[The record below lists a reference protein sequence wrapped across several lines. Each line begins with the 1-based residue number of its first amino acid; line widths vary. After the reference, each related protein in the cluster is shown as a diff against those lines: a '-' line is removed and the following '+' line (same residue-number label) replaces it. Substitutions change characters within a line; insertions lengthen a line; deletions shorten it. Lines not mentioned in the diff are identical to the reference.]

1 MTKTTHS
8 ARKPSIKDIRGALEA
23 SGLPVLHSGYS
34 LRFPNSPLVF
44 RMDSDYLVRTLFCGD
59 FQEEF
64 ISETDKKIFA
74 IAAIFDIERT
84 DFGIKT
90 NRGRYVTDECSK
102 DAAPKWLSIP

>member
-1 MTKTTHS
+1 MS
-8 ARKPSIKDIRGALEA
+8 SPSMADIRGALEA

-44 RMDSDYLVRTLFCGD
+44 RMDSNYKVMALYCGD
-59 FQEEF
+59 YVEEY
-64 ISETDKKIFA
+64 ITEADKKIFA

-90 NRGRYVTDECSK
+90 NRGKYVTNECSTDSSK
-102 DAAPKWLSIP
+102 KWLSIP

>member
-8 ARKPSIKDIRGALEA
+8 ARKPSMEDIRGALEA

-34 LRFPNSPLVF
+34 LRFPNSPLVL
-44 RMDSDYLVRTLFCGD
+44 RMDSDYRVVTLYCGD
-59 FQEEF
+59 FVEEY

-84 DFGIKT
+84 DSEYQTKP
-90 NRGRYVTDECSK
+90 R
-102 DAAPKWLSIP
+102 